1 MTTIGNQFKA
11 QPDAWAQAA
20 IAGGAVTAGT
30 QNGKGAKITRQAQGQ
45 YLMTC
50 DAGGFGEMVANNIQ
64 ATSSYELVVHIK
76 QAAFASWT
84 LDPGSTA
91 TVKQIN
97 VFDAAGAALDIT
109 GELHCS
115 IRRLA
120 I

>member
-20 IAGGAVTAGT
+20 IAANAVTAGT
-30 QNGKGAKITRQAQGQ
+30 QNGKGAKITRQAQGV
-45 YLMTC
+45 YLVTC
-50 DAGGFGEMVANNIQ
+50 DAGGFGEMVAGNVQ
-64 ATSSYELVVHIK
+64 TTSSYELCVHIK
-76 QAAFASWT
+76 MATFASWT

-97 VFDAAGAALDIT
+97 VFDAAGAALDID
-109 GELHCS
+109 GELHVS
-115 IRRLA
+115 LRRLA